1 MYLSRLILDPRSR
14 QVRRDLADCQQLHR
28 TVMSAFPQAP
38 EGKDVRARFGV
49 LHRIEV
55 GRESGDVALL
65 VQSQERPDWGRL
77 PSGYLLEAAD
87 NPACKPLSQ
96 LYEGIGQGA
105 RLLFRLR
112 ANPSRKI
119 DTKTGPDGRR
129 RNGKR
134 VEYRL
139 EADQLAWLKRRGEQQ
154 DGFELLSV
162 RLAPGVADVSTAPGK
177 VLGGRRAGSDVASAQ
192 AERLTFGAVVFE
204 GRLRV
209 TDKERFLAALA
220 NGIGPGKAYG
230 LGLLSVA
237 PFG

>member
-1 MYLSRLILDPRSR
+1 MYLSRLMLNHRSR

-28 TVMSAFPQAP
+28 TIMSAFPQAP
-38 EGKDVRARFGV
+38 EGESARARFGV
-49 LHRIEV
+49 LHRVEV
-55 GRESGDVALL
+55 ARESGDVALL
-65 VQSQERPDWGRL
+65 VQSRERPDWGRL
-77 PSGYLLEAAD
+77 PAGYLLETAD

-96 LYEGIGQGA
+96 LYDRIGPGA
-105 RLLFRLR
+105 SVVFRLR

-134 VEYRL
+134 VEYRR
-139 EADQLAWLKRRGEQQ
+139 EAEQLAWLRRRGELQ

-162 RLAPGVADVSTAPGK
+162 RLAPEVADVSTAPGK
-177 VLGGRRAGSDVASAQ
+177 VLGGRRAGSEIASAQ
-192 AERLTFGAVVFE
+192 ADRLTFGAVVFE

-209 TDKERFLAALA
+209 TDKDRFLAALTR
-220 NGIGPGKAYG
+220 GIGPGKAYG

-237 PFG
+237 PSR